1 MNNDLS
7 TDRVTLNGKNYLLK
21 DELNIRGNR
30 CIGCAFDSASY
41 PSCKEVPCVDS
52 IAIEDTP
59 EAITKYLDLKLNGE
73 DEGELNE

>member
-7 TDRVTLNGKNYLLK
+7 TDRVTINGKNYLLK
-21 DELNIRGNR
+21 DELNIRSNR
-30 CIGCAFDSASY
+30 CVGCAFDSASLS
-41 PSCKEVPCVDS
+41 SCKEVPCIDS

-59 EAITKYLDLKLNGE
+59 EAITRYLELKLNGI